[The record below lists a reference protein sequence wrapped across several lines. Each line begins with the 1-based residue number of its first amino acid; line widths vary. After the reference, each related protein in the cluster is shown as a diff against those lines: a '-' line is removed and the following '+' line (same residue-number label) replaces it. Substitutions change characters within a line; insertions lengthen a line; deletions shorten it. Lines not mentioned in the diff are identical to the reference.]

1 MRRGLELQHPQSGC
15 TQAQT
20 QGSALITIAATPRR
34 ALEAARNNA
43 SRYNWQSGFWS
54 ANRRRAVRVVSDR
67 SLEVLRVIVQDYV
80 ASREPVG
87 SKSIVERHSFGV
99 SAATI
104 RNDMAMLEDEE
115 LIAAPHTSSGRVPT
129 DKGYRVFVDQLAD
142 LRPLSAAQRTAIE
155 TFLGQS
161 VDLDDVLARTVRLL
175 SQLTNHVALV
185 QYPSLA
191 KSRVRHIELV
201 PLTSRRIM
209 VVFIS
214 DSGRVE
220 QNLIDLRSDVDIEFI
235 ADLRAR
241 LNSALGG
248 LGLVDAATRLSAFS
262 AEFPAERSPLVAEI
276 TSSLL
281 DQIAANRQEKLVMA
295 GAANLV
301 RTENDFTGSIYPV
314 LEAIEEQVTLLKLFS
329 EVEVDRNGVAVSI
342 GRENAEFGLGET
354 SVLSSGY
361 TASGGTVA
369 RLGVLGP
376 TRMDYSNNMAAVRA
390 VARYL
395 TRLLGEA

>member
-1 MRRGLELQHPQSGC
+1 
-15 TQAQT
+15 
-20 QGSALITIAATPRR
+20 
-34 ALEAARNNA
+34 
-43 SRYNWQSGFWS
+43 
-54 ANRRRAVRVVSDR
+54 VVSER

-104 RNDMAMLEDEE
+104 RNDMALLEEEE

-142 LRPLSAAQRTAIE
+142 LRPLSGAQRTAIE

-175 SQLTNHVALV
+175 SQLTHQVALV
-185 QYPSLA
+185 QYPSLT
-191 KSRVRHIELV
+191 KSRVRHVEIV
-201 PLTSRRIM
+201 ALTPRRLM
-209 VVFIS
+209 TVFIT
-214 DSGRVE
+214 DTGRVE
-220 QNLIDLRSDVDIEFI
+220 QRLVDVPADVD
-235 ADLRAR
+235 ADLLAALRTK
-241 LNSALGG
+241 LNTALVG
-248 LGLVDAATRLSAFS
+248 LGLADAAHTLATMPDNF
-262 AEFPAERSPLVAEI
+262 EPAVRGVVAHVVSSLIEQVAE
-276 TSSLL
+276 
-281 DQIAANRQEKLVMA
+281 NRQDRLVMA

-301 RTENDFTGSIYPV
+301 RTEEDFSGSIYPV
-314 LEAIEEQVTLLKLFS
+314 LEAIEEQVTLLRLFG
-329 EVEVDRNGVAVSI
+329 EVDGDHHGVAVSI
-342 GRENAEFGLGET
+342 GRENAEFGLAET
-354 SVLSSGY
+354 SVLTSGY
-361 TASGGTVA
+361 GATGGTIA

-395 TRLLGEA
+395 TRLLGDE